1 MSQPTNQNQ
10 NDYFYNIHNIPHSQP
25 INNNIN
31 QMLEDSHFNKINSKN
46 DENNDFIYELVFN
59 TISTIYNS
67 DKTNDIKIKIIR
79 IITKIIEN
87 ILETEKK
94 NEDSEK
100 FRRIRIS
107 NPNISLMFQINGNYE
122 FLKLLGFEEEFRSE
136 DLFLYLPKKSINIP
150 LFQKVLSYIELLL
163 LNFQENEENEQNYYE
178 SNEYKKEN
186 NIKPNYN
193 NIEDYKQNNYININ
207 NINDDYE
214 DIKLEYNNNQI
225 NNNINDYED
234 KKIENNNLN
243 NMDIRQILKE
253 TRNVRLGYNDVGMEY
268 GDNWNMKPQGPSKE
282 GARILKETG
291 KERYRNALLYSNNHG
306 YNGNNWNMNNNFN
319 NNFKPNIHTFEDFE
333 QSNSNEH
340 NNFFKEET
348 KKSMTLRDLEFQNP
362 TNMRVCKDDIGKKC
376 LELTNIFRAKN
387 KLPPLKWDD
396 SIWRIS
402 YTHSKNMGDK
412 KVPFGHKGFN
422 ERIRQFPFHYTLA
435 CENVFMCQG
444 YNQDS
449 IAKNGVD
456 GWINSPG
463 HRKNLLSNT
472 THCAI
477 ATYRTSSGA
486 FYLTQMFARK

>member
-1 MSQPTNQNQ
+1 MSQPFNHNS
-10 NDYFYNIHNIPHSQP
+10 NDYFNNNIQNFYPHSQP

-31 QMLEDSHFNKINSKN
+31 QILGNLFNNQNNNSKEKEKN
-46 DENNDFIYELVFN
+46 IDNDFIYEIIFYA
-59 TISTIYNS
+59 ISNIYNS

-87 ILETEKK
+87 ILEAENK

-100 FRRIRIS
+100 FRKIKIS
-107 NPNISLMFQINGNYE
+107 NPNISLMFDINGNYE
-122 FLKLLGFEEEFRSE
+122 FIKVLGFQEQFIGE
-136 DLFLYLPKKSINIP
+136 DLCLYLPKKSINIP
-150 LFQKVLSYIELLL
+150 LFQKSLSYIELLL
-163 LNFQENEENEQNYYE
+163 LNFQENEESKRNYYE
-178 SNEYKKEN
+178 SNEYKKGN
-186 NIKPNYN
+186 NITPIYR
-193 NIEDYKQNNYININ
+193 
-207 NINDDYE
+207 
-214 DIKLEYNNNQI
+214 YNNNIGKYEQ
-225 NNNINDYED
+225 NNNNVNIINDYED
-234 KKIENNNLN
+234 NKINYNNQN
-243 NMDIRQILKE
+243 NKDIRQILKE
-253 TRNVRLGYNDVGMEY
+253 TRNVRLGNKNVDMEY
-268 GDNWNMKPQGPSKE
+268 GDNWNMKPQGPSRE
-282 GARILKETG
+282 GARILRETG
-291 KERYRNALLYSNNHG
+291 RERYQNALLYSNNHN
-306 YNGNNWNMNNNFN
+306 YNGNNWNMKNNF
-319 NNFKPNIHTFEDFE
+319 NNFKPNIHTFDDFE
-333 QSNSNEH
+333 KSSSNEH
-340 NNFFKEET
+340 NNFFKEEQ
-348 KKSMTLRDLEFQNP
+348 KKSMTLKDLEFQNP

-444 YNQDS
+444 YSQDS
-449 IAKNGVD
+449 IAKYGVD

-477 ATYRTSSGA
+477 ATYKTSSGA

>member
-1 MSQPTNQNQ
+1 MSQPINQNSNNYFNNNIQ
-10 NDYFYNIHNIPHSQP
+10 NTFPHSQP
-25 INNNIN
+25 NNNNIN
-31 QMLEDSHFNKINSKN
+31 NMLEHAYYNQNNNSKK
-46 DENNDFIYELVFN
+46 DDNNEFIYEVVFN
-59 TISTIYNS
+59 TISNIYNS
-67 DKTNDIKIKIIR
+67 EKTNETKLKIIR

-87 ILETEKK
+87 ILEAETKH
-94 NEDSEK
+94 EDSEK
-100 FRRIRIS
+100 YRRIKVS

-122 FLKLLGFEEEFRSE
+122 FIKLLGFEEKFSSE
-136 DLFLYLPKKSINIP
+136 DLFLYLPKKRINIS
-150 LFQKVLSYIELLL
+150 LFQKLLSYIELLL
-163 LNFQENEENEQNYYE
+163 LNFQENEKIEQNYYE
-178 SNEYKKEN
+178 SNEYKIEN
-186 NIKPNYN
+186 NILQNQNYN
-193 NIEDYKQNNYININ
+193 KNIKDYKRDNNNIIN
-207 NINDDYE
+207 NKE
-214 DIKLEYNNNQI
+214 EYNNK
-225 NNNINDYED
+225 NNI
-234 KKIENNNLN
+234 
-243 NMDIRQILKE
+243 DIRQILKE
-253 TRNVRLGYNDVGMEY
+253 TKNVRLGYNNIDIEY
-268 GDNWNMKPQGPSKE
+268 GDDWNMKQQGPSRE
-282 GARILKETG
+282 GAKILRETG
-291 KERYRNALLYSNNHG
+291 KERYQNALIYSNNHH
-306 YNGNNWNMNNNFN
+306 YNGNNWNMNNNIFN
-319 NNFKPNIHTFEDFE
+319 NNFNPNIHTFDDFV
-333 QSNSNEH
+333 QSSSNDH
-340 NNFFKEET
+340 NNFFKEEP

-444 YNQDS
+444 YSQDS